1 MNLLNCSHCNK
12 EYSYKKKAEYERHIV
27 LCELIAMSNKK
38 KDIEEDEDIPSVL
51 ELYKIIRELSIQNK
65 KLCEKVNTLEKIV
78 QRGVSVKKV
87 DILER
92 LNHQKSKVPLE
103 TYNEWVRDFEITED
117 DIENLI
123 TEQIT
128 LVICNIVSRNVKEDN
143 IPIISSDVVIDKKK
157 NVIYIYDLVN
167 SNFSISP
174 SSSPDQISHIMM
186 PEWIKME
193 AVHFMRMICTI
204 YKSLLTCLQTK
215 WKETNHGRYLFDEL
229 YSKILKKITGDDL
242 KDAKL
247 SVADFAD
254 EEVKKRA
261 FIDVLGAILAMKIF
275 FSQKV
280 E

>member
-92 LNHQKSKVPLE
+92 VNHQKSKVPLE

-229 YSKILKKITGDDL
+229 YSKILKKIT
-242 KDAKL
+242 
-247 SVADFAD
+247 
-254 EEVKKRA
+254 
-261 FIDVLGAILAMKIF
+261 AMKIDDF
-275 FSQKV
+275 NDVNNRKVWQHLYSQV
-280 E
+280 AQEI